1 MLDLSNMT
9 EAMQGLLAD
18 AKKNKYST
26 IKENLSEEGR
36 IHERAK
42 MEENLPENIPNFQLL
57 NHCLYLGTLNKLYS
71 KVNNGAECF
80 MTRIH

>member
-42 MEENLPENIPNFQLL
+42 MEENLSENLSFIEL
-57 NHCLYLGTLNKLYS
+57 
-71 KVNNGAECF
+71 
-80 MTRIH
+80 